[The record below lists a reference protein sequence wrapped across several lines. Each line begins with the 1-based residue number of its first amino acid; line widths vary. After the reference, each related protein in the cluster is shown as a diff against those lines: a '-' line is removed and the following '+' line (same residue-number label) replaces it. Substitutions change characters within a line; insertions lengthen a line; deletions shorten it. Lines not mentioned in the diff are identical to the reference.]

1 MAAASV
7 PTANPP
13 TCGMLYKLNR
23 QLLAMKSGFFADLL
37 NLPSPTTPSSP
48 TVTLKVEAQ
57 KKAGLDGSSD
67 ETPLLLP
74 ENVESSDL
82 DHLLRFIFN
91 MTPWSLHNIHAIE
104 ELIAVLKLSHFFEV
118 DSGTQYAIHHL
129 SSHPTVTAPMRL
141 YLAVTYDVDPWVAI
155 AFKDLM
161 KKSILD
167 LSENDERLLGRAAY
181 RLLFRTHASVE
192 LHRTNLAFRAPL
204 VIHAD
209 HCAGLYTQKECVRHW
224 EEAWFGRKGTAGM
237 VAALLDMR
245 LPAAALYAVLDQFYV
260 PAMTDGCRR
269 RTVAALEDTPT
280 ELSYIKKEDKIVDDA
295 IQQLRALM

>member
-1 MAAASV
+1 
-7 PTANPP
+7 
-13 TCGMLYKLNR
+13 MLYKVN
-23 QLLAMKSGFFADLL
+23 QGLLAMKSGFFADLL
-37 NLPSPTTPSSP
+37 NLPSPTTPSSS

-57 KKAGLDGSSD
+57 RKAGLDGCSD

-74 ENVESSDL
+74 DNVDSSEF

-91 MTPWSLHNIHAIE
+91 MTPWSPDKVRAIE
-104 ELIAVLKLSHFFEV
+104 ELIAILKLSHFFEV

-129 SSHPTVTAPMRL
+129 SNHPSVTAPMRL

-181 RLLFRTHASVE
+181 RLLVRTHASVE
-192 LHRTNLAFRAPL
+192 LHRTNLAFRAPQ

-209 HCAGLYTQKECVRHW
+209 HCAGMYTQKECVRHW
-224 EEAWFGRKGTAGM
+224 EEAWFGRKGTPGM
-237 VAALLDMR
+237 VAALLDTR
-245 LPAAALYAVLDQFYV
+245 LPAAALYAHSKTL
-260 PAMTDGCRR
+260 RR
-269 RTVAALEDTPT
+269 R
-280 ELSYIKKEDKIVDDA
+280 
-295 IQQLRALM
+295 